1 MNNQDTTTSVLQ
13 RKRSISDSE
22 LQNRADWIR
31 LRTIDLI
38 ETAGSGHYSS
48 VYSCAELLADLYY
61 RTLRLDPQRPQWED
75 RDRFVMGKGHA
86 AIGQYPILADLGY
99 FDPELLNEYA
109 RLGSPFGD
117 HPDMRK
123 IPGIDFSSG
132 SIGHNLSV
140 GVGMGLGARM
150 DKRDFRV
157 IALLGD
163 GEMHEGQVWE
173 AAMAAAHFRLGNL
186 IALVDRNQM
195 CLDGYTNDVM
205 TIEPLAD
212 KWRAFGWHVVEVNG
226 HDVSA
231 VRSIFDQLPNP
242 ESHIPT
248 CIIAHTRKGAGV
260 SFMDL
265 SLHWH
270 LGYLGPQDRETAR
283 EEILDRM
290 RRGEGVV

>member
-1 MNNQDTTTSVLQ
+1 MSTHAQTTGVLDRQ
-13 RKRSISDSE
+13 RPITDAE
-22 LQNRADWIR
+22 LRTKADWIR

-38 ETAGSGHYSS
+38 DVAGSGHYSS

-61 RTLRLDPQRPQWED
+61 RTLRLDPANPQWQD

-86 AIGQYPILADLGY
+86 AVGQYPILAELGY
-99 FDPELLNEYA
+99 FPAALLDTYA

-140 GVGMGLGARM
+140 GVGMALGARARGS
-150 DKRDFRV
+150 DARV
-157 IALLGD
+157 FAMLGD

-173 AAMAAAHFRLGNL
+173 AAMAGAHFKLGNL
-186 IALVDRNQM
+186 IALIDRNQM
-195 CLDGYTNDVM
+195 CLDGYANDVM
-205 TIEPLAD
+205 GIEPLAD
-212 KWRAFGWHVVEVNG
+212 KWRAFGWRVVDVNG
-226 HDVSA
+226 HDVSEI
-231 VRSIFDQLPNP
+231 RSVFDGLVDPGDD
-242 ESHIPT
+242 IPT
-248 CIIAHTRKGAGV
+248 CVIAHTRKGAGV

-270 LGYLGPQDRETAR
+270 LGYLGPADREQAR
-283 EEILDRM
+283 EEIRARM
-290 RRGEGVV
+290 AQGGSI